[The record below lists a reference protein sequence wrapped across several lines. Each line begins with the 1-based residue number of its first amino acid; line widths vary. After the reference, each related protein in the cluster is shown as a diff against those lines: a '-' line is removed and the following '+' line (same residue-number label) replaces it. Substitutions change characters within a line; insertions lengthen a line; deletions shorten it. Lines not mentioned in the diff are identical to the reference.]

1 MAALAFLGLGA
12 MGAPMAA
19 RLIGA
24 GHAVTVWNRT
34 RARAEAVEGAAR
46 IADSPADAARD
57 VEAVVTMLATPEAVS
72 EVLFGPEGVT
82 AGITED
88 TAVIEMSTIGPDN
101 VAALR
106 RRVPEG
112 VDVLDVPVL
121 GGVSDAVR
129 GTLKLYFGATQES
142 FGRWRDVLAPLGT
155 PVHIGPP
162 GAGAAMKLVANST
175 LAGLMSLVGEALAL
189 ADGFGLEQ
197 DRALS
202 ALLESPIGPA
212 LQRKLDKIESDH
224 YAPSFTISLMRKDV
238 GLVTEAARR
247 RDVELRVV
255 AGATRWIEDAER
267 QGLAGCDYSAIVAH
281 IRRRDASC

>member
-57 VEAVVTMLATPEAVS
+57 VEAVVTMLATPQAVS

-82 AGITED
+82 AGIKED

-121 GGVSDAVR
+121 GGVSDAVG
-129 GTLKLYFGATQES
+129 GTLKLYFGAT
-142 FGRWRDVLAPLGT
+142 
-155 PVHIGPP
+155 
-162 GAGAAMKLVANST
+162 
-175 LAGLMSLVGEALAL
+175 
-189 ADGFGLEQ
+189 
-197 DRALS
+197 
-202 ALLESPIGPA
+202 
-212 LQRKLDKIESDH
+212 
-224 YAPSFTISLMRKDV
+224 
-238 GLVTEAARR
+238 
-247 RDVELRVV
+247 
-255 AGATRWIEDAER
+255 
-267 QGLAGCDYSAIVAH
+267 
-281 IRRRDASC
+281 